1 MLEYINVRY
10 GEVQVKSRF
19 SYTEEKLIS
28 IEAMNIKLI
37 ERKKQLAK
45 LKDGQFDCLIIG
57 GGATGTGSAVEATQR
72 GLKTALVERFDFASG
87 TSSRST
93 KLLHG
98 GVRYL
103 EQAFKQFDLE
113 QLNLVRD
120 ALSERKNVI
129 EIAPHLAQSLPLII
143 PLYQFWQLPY
153 FFSGLLM
160 YDFLSGKQSL
170 GRSRVLSIK
179 DTLELFPSLNTEGMI
194 ASVMYYDGQFDD
206 ARLNVEVAMKAVD
219 LGCAL
224 ANYLEVVEII
234 KEGNRCCGA
243 RVKDVLTGEIFTIN
257 ATVVLNATG
266 PYSDAI
272 RRLDQAESQDILKV
286 SSGAHIVAD
295 KSFAPGRGALL
306 IPKTDDGRVIF
317 IVPWRGFTLIGT
329 TDEEAKVTDS
339 PTATEEEIQYL
350 LKYANQYLSKPLSRE
365 DVLSAWCGLRPLVS
379 PSHTANSTAKISRD
393 HTIISSPSGLITITG
408 GKWTTFRKMAQDA
421 VNQVIKQLPQKDNF
435 ATEVE
440 MLPVAGGEDF
450 DFATLD
456 SLLQEVIEA
465 PDIRHHLI
473 NYYGG
478 RAPVI
483 LNIIRECGL
492 ERLTPQ
498 YPFITAEVIY
508 VCRYEMAQKS
518 EDVLSRRFRL
528 TFLDSQV
535 AEEVREKVEQIITQI
550 KQEDITVPV

>member
-1 MLEYINVRY
+1 
-10 GEVQVKSRF
+10 
-19 SYTEEKLIS
+19 
-28 IEAMNIKLI
+28 MNIKLI
-37 ERKKQLAK
+37 EREKQLAK
-45 LKDGQFDCLIIG
+45 LKNEQFDCLIIG

-103 EQAFKQFDLE
+103 EQAFKQFDLN

-129 EIAPHLAQSLPLII
+129 EMAPHLAQSLPLII

-170 GRSRVLSIK
+170 GRSRVLSLK

-206 ARLNVEVAMKAVD
+206 ARLNVEVAMKAID

-224 ANYLEVVEII
+224 ANYLEVLEII
-234 KEGNRCCGA
+234 KEDNRCCGA
-243 RVKDVLTGEIFTIN
+243 KVKDVLTGEIFTIN
-257 ATVVLNATG
+257 AQVVLNATG

-272 RRLDQAESQDILKV
+272 RHLDQAESQDILKV
-286 SSGAHIVAD
+286 SSGVHIVAD

-339 PTATEEEIQYL
+339 PVATEGEIQYL

-379 PSHTANSTAKISRD
+379 PTHQANSTAKISRD

-408 GKWTTFRKMAQDA
+408 GKWTTFRKMAKDA

-435 ATEVE
+435 ATDVE
-440 MLPVAGGEDF
+440 MLPVAGGENF

-456 SLLQEVIEA
+456 SQLQEVIEA

-483 LNIIRECGL
+483 LDIIKECGL
-492 ERLTPQ
+492 ERLTLQ
-498 YPFITAEVIY
+498 YPFITAEVVY

-550 KQEDITVPV
+550 RQENITVSV